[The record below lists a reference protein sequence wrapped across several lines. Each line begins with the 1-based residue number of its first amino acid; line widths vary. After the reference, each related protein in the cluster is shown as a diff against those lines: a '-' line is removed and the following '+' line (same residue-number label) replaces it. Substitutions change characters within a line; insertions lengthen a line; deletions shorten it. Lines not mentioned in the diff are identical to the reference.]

1 MKKNFKTRSIPFS
14 QTRTRHS
21 RETAEDYVEAV
32 QDIIAEV
39 GECRVRHLAEHFD
52 VSHVTVSRIVKRLQG
67 MKLLTT
73 QPYYP
78 IELTSTGS
86 ILAARV
92 TARHKIVLDFLIA
105 LGVNKADAE
114 IDSEGIEHYVGSSTL
129 AAMEKFT
136 SNRVKKI

>member
-1 MKKNFKTRSIPFS
+1 MKKNFKIRSIPFS
-14 QTRTRHS
+14 QTRNRHR

-32 QDIIAEV
+32 QDIIAEI

-67 MKLLTT
+67 RELLTT

-78 IELTSTGS
+78 IELTSTGTE
-86 ILAARV
+86 LARQV

-105 LGVNKADAE
+105 LGVNKTDAE

-129 AAMEKFT
+129 AAMKRFT
-136 SNRVKKI
+136 SNRAP